1 MANKICKDLK
11 GNKVPAQH
19 VPALNK
25 NHKLAAIKDQAK
37 AERPNCKDEDFSRE
51 MEDYNLLLHEKAE
64 AFKKLAEA
72 LNNNYHRHLNET
84 SPKDECTTDNQ
95 VKSKKSKR
103 NQKSA

>member
-25 NHKLAAIKDQAK
+25 NRKLAAIKDQAK

-64 AFKKLAEA
+64 AFNKLAKA
-72 LNNNYHRHLNET
+72 LNDNCESHLTETRNESEGT
-84 SPKDECTTDNQ
+84 RINKR
-95 VKSKKSKR
+95 KSKSTKS
-103 NQKSA
+103 